1 MSGGRGGTGSEDGLL
16 LADNFAPMSAR
27 FTTWRQFNSAF
38 SFIDTV
44 PDIRSTWCCI
54 AALHWYMVYA
64 YHYYG
69 YWKLEAVKK
78 VSNVWHG
85 KVGDSH

>member
-54 AALHWYMVYA
+54 DWYMVYA